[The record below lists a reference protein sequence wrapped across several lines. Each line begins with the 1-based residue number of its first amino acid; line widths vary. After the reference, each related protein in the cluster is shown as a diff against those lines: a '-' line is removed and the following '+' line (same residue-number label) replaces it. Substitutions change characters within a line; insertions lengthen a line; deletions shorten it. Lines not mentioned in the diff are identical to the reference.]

1 MIWTFLTFIVNHI
14 FWLYIQDSEFSSSYN
29 NMIFKY
35 LNRFFTKLFHTN
47 FFTEKQ
53 RKKTRKGKGEKG
65 KGWKRKYTGMCC
77 MFLELIWYLLP
88 LWPGN
93 SLGLGLYL
101 VLPFICELWF
111 LEKVDVPAVT
121 RLRINIVLSFV
132 GYCFQSILVKQRW
145 CRTLASH

>member
-1 MIWTFLTFIVNHI
+1 MIWTFLTFIVTHI
-14 FWLYIQDSEFSSSYN
+14 LWLYIQDSKFSWSYN

-35 LNRFFTKLFHTN
+35 LDRFFMKLFHTIIFYRETKKEN
-47 FFTEKQ
+47 EK
-53 RKKTRKGKGEKG
+53 RKGR
-65 KGWKRKYTGMCC
+65 KRQRMKKKIYRYVLYVFGID
-77 MFLELIWYLLP
+77 LISSP

>member
-14 FWLYIQDSEFSSSYN
+14 FWLYIQDSEFSASYN

-47 FFTEKQ
+47 FFYRETKKENEK
-53 RKKTRKGKGEKG
+53 RKGR
-65 KGWKRKYTGMCC
+65 KRQRMKKKIYRYVLYVLGID
-77 MFLELIWYLLP
+77 LISSP

-93 SLGLGLYL
+93 SLGLCLFL
-101 VLPFICELWF
+101 VLPFICELCF
-111 LEKVDVPAVT
+111 LEKVDVPAVK
-121 RLRINIVLSFV
+121 RLQINIVLSFV

-145 CRTLASH
+145 CRTLTSH